1 MDRGGCPGA
10 DARLRF
16 ALRGDAMMKSKSQQ
30 VRFLGKLALLIGTTV
45 LALVLSSLAHAQ
57 QKFNTPDAAVEALV
71 AAARRGD
78 TGAVVSIL
86 GPGSQEL
93 VSSGDP
99 VEDAN
104 VRQEYLTAYDAQHRI
119 VTESGKPAILVI
131 GQNDWPFPIPIV
143 QHDGQWSFDTAAGR
157 EEVLARRIG
166 RNELG
171 AMKAML
177 AYWDAQNEY
186 ADTFKDKNGQAVY
199 AQKIVSS
206 PGKKDGLYWPTSG
219 NEPDSPLGEAVA
231 NATQKGYRVGAGEP
245 YHGYY
250 YKILTS
256 QGANAPGGAVDYV
269 VRGNMIGGFGLVAYP
284 AEYGTSGIVTFI
296 INNDGDIYERD
307 LGPGTSRIASRMT
320 SFNPD
325 HTWRKVVDTE
335 K

>member
-1 MDRGGCPGA
+1 MI
-10 DARLRF
+10 
-16 ALRGDAMMKSKSQQ
+16 KSHR
-30 VRFLGKLALLIGTTV
+30 VRFLSKVALLTGTVV
-45 LALVLSSLAHAQ
+45 LALALSSLAQAQ
-57 QKFNTPDAAVEALV
+57 QRFNTPEAAVEALA

-78 TGAVVSIL
+78 QRAVVSIL

-93 VSSGDP
+93 ISSGDP

-119 VTESGKPAILVI
+119 VSESGKPSILVI
-131 GQNDWPFPIPIV
+131 GQNDWPFPIPLV
-143 QHDGQWSFDTAAGR
+143 QKDGQWTFDTPAGR
-157 EEVLARRIG
+157 EELFARRIG
-166 RNELG
+166 RNELA
-171 AMKAML
+171 AMKAAL
-177 AYWDAQNEY
+177 AYYDAQNDY
-186 ADTFKDKNGQAVY
+186 ADMCKDKTGQAVY

-206 PGKKDGLYWPTSG
+206 PGMKDGLYWPTSG
-219 NEPDSPLGEAVA
+219 SEPESPLGEAVA
-231 NATQKGYRVGAGEP
+231 AATQRGYHVGSGEP

-256 QGANAPGGAVDYV
+256 QGANAPGGAVDHI

-284 AEYGTSGIVTFI
+284 AEYGNSGIMTFV

>member
-1 MDRGGCPGA
+1 MTKA
-10 DARLRF
+10 Q
-16 ALRGDAMMKSKSQQ
+16 K
-30 VRFLGKLALLIGTTV
+30 VRFISKLALLVATAT
-45 LALVLSSLAHAQ
+45 LALGIASLAQAQ
-57 QKFNTPDAAVEALV
+57 QRFNTPDAAVEALV

-78 TGAVVSIL
+78 TKAVVLIL

-104 VRQEYLTAYDAQHRI
+104 VRQEYLAAYDAQHRI
-119 VTESGKPAILVI
+119 VSESGKPSVLVI
-131 GQNDWPFPIPIV
+131 GQNDWPFPIPLV
-143 QHDGQWSFDTAAGR
+143 QRDGQWNFDTAAGR

-166 RNELG
+166 RNELTTLKG
-171 AMKAML
+171 ML

-186 ADTFKDKNGQAVY
+186 ADMFKDKTGQAVY

-219 NEPDSPLGEAVA
+219 SEPDSPLGEAVA
-231 NATQKGYRVGAGEP
+231 AATRQGYRVGAGEP

-250 YKILTS
+250 FRILTG
-256 QGANAPGGAVDYV
+256 QGANAPGGAVEYV

-284 AEYGTSGIVTFI
+284 AEYGNSGIMTFI
-296 INNDGDIYERD
+296 INNDGDVYEKD
-307 LGPGTSRIASRMT
+307 LGPRTGRIAARM
-320 SFNPD
+320 SEFNPD